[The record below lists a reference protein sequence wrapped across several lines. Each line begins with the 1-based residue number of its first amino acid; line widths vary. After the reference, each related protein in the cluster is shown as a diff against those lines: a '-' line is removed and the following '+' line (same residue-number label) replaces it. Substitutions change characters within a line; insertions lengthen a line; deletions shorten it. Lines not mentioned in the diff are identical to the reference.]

1 MGVHRHS
8 GAIMLSKSL
17 LQKFSNEIADIARVA
32 KRNELLTIREESGA
46 GAYSART
53 RWASRHQP
61 AA

>member
-32 KRNELLTIREESGA
+32 KRNELLTIKEETGA
-46 GAYSART
+46 GACSART
-53 RWASRHQP
+53 R
-61 AA
+61 